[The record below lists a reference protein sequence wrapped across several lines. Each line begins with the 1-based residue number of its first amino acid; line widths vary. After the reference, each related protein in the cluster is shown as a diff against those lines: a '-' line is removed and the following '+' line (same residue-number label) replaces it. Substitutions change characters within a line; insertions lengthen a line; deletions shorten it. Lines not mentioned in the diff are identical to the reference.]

1 MVARLRAAV
10 DRSLGRPIDGAS
22 LAVFRVLFGALMVI
36 AGARFFTHGWI
47 ASDYRAAR
55 VFLPYWGLGF
65 IRPWPGDG
73 MYVHYAVM
81 IAAALAVAVGLFYR
95 AATIV
100 FAFTFTW
107 AHLCDRAN
115 YLNHYYLVSLV
126 ALILVFLPL
135 DRQLSLRV
143 WLWPAD
149 RRSQLRAWMLYLL
162 RFQFGLVWC
171 FGGIAKI
178 GSDWVLR
185 GEPLRIWLAAD
196 ADLPILRHLVRWHA
210 LPYLFSWG
218 GLAFDLS
225 IVPLLSWE
233 KTRKLAFVVAVVF
246 HVLTAELF
254 PIGLFPW
261 IMLAGATLFFAPTW
275 PRRWLG
281 AARDA
286 EVAGGE
292 LGRVSVAALAVY
304 AFVQLVVPLRHFAY
318 PGNTLW
324 TEEGFRFAWRV
335 MLIEK
340 SGQCEFTVVD
350 ERNRRTLVTPRD
362 YLTYV
367 QARMTCTQPDLI
379 LALAHIIA
387 DDFARRGRG
396 PVRVYADAPVSWN
409 GRSRAPMIDPRVDLA
424 HEEDGFDAK
433 RWILP
438 APTTPPRF

>member
-1 MVARLRAAV
+1 MVARLKAA
-10 DRSLGRPIDGAS
+10 LATPIDGAS
-22 LAVFRVLFGALMVI
+22 LAVFRILFGALMVV

-47 ASDYRAAR
+47 ASDYRAAK
-55 VFLPYWGLGF
+55 VFMPYWGLGF

-73 MYVHYAVM
+73 MYIHYAVW
-81 IAAALAVAVGLFYR
+81 IAAAVCITLGLFYR

-100 FAFTFTW
+100 FALSFTW

-143 WLWPAD
+143 RLRPND
-149 RRSQLRAWMLYLL
+149 RRSQLRTWMLYLL
-162 RFQFGLVWC
+162 RFQFGLVWL

-178 GSDWVLR
+178 GGDWIWR
-185 GEPLRIWLAAD
+185 AEPLRIWLAAD
-196 ADLPILRHLVRWHA
+196 ADLPILRHIVRWHA

-225 IVPLLSWE
+225 AAALLSWPR
-233 KTRKLAFVVAVVF
+233 TRKVAFAVAVVF
-246 HVLTAELF
+246 HALTAELF
-254 PIGLFPW
+254 PIGMFPW

-281 AARDA
+281 AARDSA
-286 EVAGGE
+286 VAG
-292 LGRVSVAALAVY
+292 AALGSVGLAALTVY
-304 AFVQLVVPLRHFAY
+304 ALVQLVVPLRHFAY

-324 TEEGFRFAWRV
+324 TEEGFRFSWRV

-340 SGQCEFTVVD
+340 TGQCEFTVVD
-350 ERNRRTLVTPRD
+350 AQNRHTLVEPRD

-367 QARMTCTQPDLI
+367 QARMTCTQPDMI

-396 PVRVYADAPVSWN
+396 PVRVFADAQVAWN
-409 GRSRAPMIDPRVDLA
+409 GRPHAPMIDPQVDLA
-424 HEEDGFDAK
+424 HEADGLSPK

-438 APTTPPRF
+438 APTTAPRF